1 MIAARPRHSPMPA
14 PVRAACGEGAARV
27 RREEAAARLRRLR
40 PCPAITDAAA
50 EWGLEKKLRHG
61 DSRMTRLRQ
70 FLELLIGA
78 ILFAAA
84 LMALVAL
91 PGFLSDR
98 DSTVPLQSTKMV
110 HQ

>member
-1 MIAARPRHSPMPA
+1 
-14 PVRAACGEGAARV
+14 
-27 RREEAAARLRRLR
+27 
-40 PCPAITDAAA
+40 
-50 EWGLEKKLRHG
+50 
-61 DSRMTRLRQ
+61 MTRLRQ